1 LKPSSNAWA
10 NEQAQTI
17 LARVIAEVRQDYEA
31 RLQQVSQAI
40 PKAVQK
46 RCDKHREKW
55 LAELRAELEA
65 VTAERNRACQRLEH
79 YEREFVG
86 LAADVE
92 QLNDA
97 ELHQALQAQVES
109 LQGAIEQK
117 NRTIQDYQ
125 SAIADLEAPRLFPGG
140 YEHHRGNIL
149 IRHAHSQGIILDALH
164 RSRNTEA
171 GQETYYFA
179 ARRPE
184 PPREVL
190 AKLNGQALKLQHEL
204 DAKKCRAV

>member
-1 LKPSSNAWA
+1 M
-10 NEQAQTI
+10 Q
-17 LARVIAEVRQDYEA
+17 A

-46 RCDKHREKW
+46 RCDKYREPDGW
-55 LAELRAELEA
+55 RTCEPELEA
-65 VTAERNRACQRLEH
+65 VTAERNHACQRLEH

-117 NRTIQDYQ
+117 NRTIEDYQ
-125 SAIADLEAPRLFPGG
+125 SAIADLAA
-140 YEHHRGNIL
+140 
-149 IRHAHSQGIILDALH
+149 HASF
-164 RSRNTEA
+164 R
-171 GQETYYFA
+171 A
-179 ARRPE
+179 AMSTTG
-184 PPREVL
+184 
-190 AKLNGQALKLQHEL
+190 AIS
-204 DAKKCRAV
+204 